1 MSEMVILKCQKCG
14 ANLQWD
20 GTGNV
25 MRCTNCEAEY
35 MIHPRSEK
43 FRRGREQDAYTGR
56 GEVQGIP
63 IVPGNDCSGLCPLE
77 SFAPKGWHIC
87 SRQASDEFYGDH
99 ASNPFV
105 PETEYVSPDGSARIL
120 FRGSNI
126 YTDRKL
132 SRIPLFKQI
141 DVLGSY
147 MRIASPFTAEQYCD
161 YLLQRDIQPVS
172 GNKLRVEEA
181 SEAERERQQT
191 ICRNYMS
198 QGFSSVV
205 SDWKRVTYEITDRN
219 GQRKTV
225 SVETRVNDAHK
236 AVQPMM
242 GGGLFG
248 SMMWPMAA
256 ADEHYWETQ
265 YEFIVVSDADKY
277 QALFPTA
284 QKINESLQY
293 TDDLEQIRQSLLQYL
308 QALKNQTA
316 MAVHQQEMASWD
328 RKQQIISDTH
338 NYTMNVMHQMNANT
352 AATHQRVAN
361 LHSESIRGV
370 NTYYTAQSGAGI
382 PDVVEADVRW
392 DNVYQS
398 TVDPSIFVASESY
411 WLEPGVDFEPL
422 IRTNGQY

>member
-63 IVPGNDCSGLCPLE
+63 IVPGNDCSGLCPVE

-161 YLLQRDIQPVS
+161 YLLQRDILDIISFFPILLWAILNRRPLHKNCKRLQLLITVALF
-172 GNKLRVEEA
+172 KEH
-181 SEAERERQQT
+181 
-191 ICRNYMS
+191 ICRRI
-198 QGFSSVV
+198 FI
-205 SDWKRVTYEITDRN
+205 R
-219 GQRKTV
+219 
-225 SVETRVNDAHK
+225 
-236 AVQPMM
+236 M
-242 GGGLFG
+242 G
-248 SMMWPMAA
+248 
-256 ADEHYWETQ
+256 
-265 YEFIVVSDADKY
+265 
-277 QALFPTA
+277 
-284 QKINESLQY
+284 
-293 TDDLEQIRQSLLQYL
+293 
-308 QALKNQTA
+308 LK
-316 MAVHQQEMASWD
+316 M
-328 RKQQIISDTH
+328 
-338 NYTMNVMHQMNANT
+338 
-352 AATHQRVAN
+352 
-361 LHSESIRGV
+361 L
-370 NTYYTAQSGAGI
+370 
-382 PDVVEADVRW
+382 
-392 DNVYQS
+392 
-398 TVDPSIFVASESY
+398 
-411 WLEPGVDFEPL
+411 
-422 IRTNGQY
+422 

>member
-1 MSEMVILKCQKCG
+1 MVILKCQKCG
-14 ANLQWD
+14 TNLRWD

-25 MRCTNCEAEY
+25 VRCVSCGEEY
-35 MIHPRSEK
+35 MIHPHSEIL
-43 FRRGREQDAYTGR
+43 RGGRKQDPYTGR

-63 IVPGNDCSGLCPLE
+63 IVPGNDCSGLCPVV
-77 SFAPKGWHIC
+77 SFAPEGWHIC
-87 SRQASDEFYGDH
+87 SRQASDNFYGDH

-105 PETEYVSPDGSARIL
+105 VEAEYVSPDGSANIL
-120 FRGSNI
+120 LRGSNV

-132 SRIPLFKQI
+132 SRVPLIKQI

-147 MRIASPFTAEQYCD
+147 MRVESPFNAEQYCD

-172 GNKLRVEEA
+172 GNKLRVEDANET
-181 SEAERERQQT
+181 ERERQQN

-198 QGFSSVV
+198 QGFSSAV
-205 SDWKRVTYEITDRN
+205 SDWKRVTYEITDRS
-219 GQRKTV
+219 GKRKTV
-225 SVETRVNDAHK
+225 SVETRVNDTRRAG
-236 AVQPMM
+236 QTMP
-242 GGGLFG
+242 GGGMFG
-248 SMMWPMAA
+248 FPMWQMAA
-256 ADEHYWETQ
+256 PEEHYWETQ
-265 YEFIVVSDADKY
+265 YEFIFVADSDKY
-277 QALFPTA
+277 DALFPTA
-284 QKINESLQY
+284 QKINESTQY
-293 TDDLEQIRQSLLQYL
+293 TDDLERIRQSLLQYL

-328 RKQQIISDTH
+328 RRQQIISDTH
-338 NYTMNVMHQMNANT
+338 NYTMNIMHEMNANT

-370 NTYYTAQSGAGI
+370 NTYYTAQSGAGV

-392 DNVYQS
+392 DNVYQN
-398 TVDPSIFVASESY
+398 TVDPSVFVASESY

>member
-1 MSEMVILKCQKCG
+1 MVILKCQKCG
-14 ANLQWD
+14 AQLQWD

-25 MRCTNCEAEY
+25 MRCGNCQTEY
-35 MIHPRSEK
+35 MIHPRSET
-43 FRRGREQDAYTGR
+43 FRRARKQDPYTGR

-63 IVPGNDCSGLCPLE
+63 IVPGNDCSGLCPIE

-105 PETEYVSPDGSARIL
+105 AEEEYVSPDGSARIL

-126 YTDRKL
+126 YTD
-132 SRIPLFKQI
+132 
-141 DVLGSY
+141 
-147 MRIASPFTAEQYCD
+147 A
-161 YLLQRDIQPVS
+161 
-172 GNKLRVEEA
+172 
-181 SEAERERQQT
+181 
-191 ICRNYMS
+191 
-198 QGFSSVV
+198 
-205 SDWKRVTYEITDRN
+205 
-219 GQRKTV
+219 
-225 SVETRVNDAHK
+225 
-236 AVQPMM
+236 
-242 GGGLFG
+242 
-248 SMMWPMAA
+248 
-256 ADEHYWETQ
+256 
-265 YEFIVVSDADKY
+265 
-277 QALFPTA
+277 
-284 QKINESLQY
+284 
-293 TDDLEQIRQSLLQYL
+293 LEQIRQSLLQYL

-316 MAVHQQEMASWD
+316 MAIHQQEMASWD
-328 RKQQIISDTH
+328 RRQQIISDTH

-370 NTYYTAQSGAGI
+370 NTYYTARPGSGV

-392 DNVYQS
+392 DNVYQN

>member
-1 MSEMVILKCQKCG
+1 
-14 ANLQWD
+14 
-20 GTGNV
+20 
-25 MRCTNCEAEY
+25 MR
-35 MIHPRSEK
+35 
-43 FRRGREQDAYTGR
+43 
-56 GEVQGIP
+56 V
-63 IVPGNDCSGLCPLE
+63 
-77 SFAPKGWHIC
+77 
-87 SRQASDEFYGDH
+87 
-99 ASNPFV
+99 
-105 PETEYVSPDGSARIL
+105 
-120 FRGSNI
+120 
-126 YTDRKL
+126 
-132 SRIPLFKQI
+132 
-141 DVLGSY
+141 
-147 MRIASPFTAEQYCD
+147 ASPFTAEQYCD
-161 YLLQRDIQPVS
+161 YLLQRDMQPVS

-181 SEAERERQQT
+181 DGAERERQQT

-205 SDWKRVTYEITDRN
+205 SDWKRVTYEITDRS
-219 GQRKTV
+219 GKRKTV
-225 SVETRVNDAHK
+225 SVETRVNDVHK
-236 AVQPMM
+236 AGQPMA

-248 SMMWPMAA
+248 SLMGPMVTP
-256 ADEHYWETQ
+256 DEHYWETP
-265 YEFIVVSDADKY
+265 YEFLFISDAEKY
-277 QALFPTA
+277 EALFPTA
-284 QKINESLQY
+284 QKVNESIQY

-370 NTYYTAQSGAGI
+370 NTYYTAQPGAGV

-392 DNVYQS
+392 DNVYQN

-422 IRTNGQY
+422 TRTNGQY